1 MSPKLALKLDF
12 FNKCEGQNNENVNIF
27 SMTRS
32 IKNNIFL
39 CWLKKREKMVFECK
53 KELSL
58 EDMLKALVDEPGV
71 LMNRYIALM

>member
-1 MSPKLALKLDF
+1 LSPKLALKLDF
-12 FNKCEGQNNENVNIF
+12 FNKCEGQNNDNVNIF
-27 SMTRS
+27 SMIRS

-53 KELSL
+53 RELLL

>member
-1 MSPKLALKLDF
+1 M
-12 FNKCEGQNNENVNIF
+12 I
-27 SMTRS
+27 RS

-53 KELSL
+53 RELSL